1 MKALVIAGPT
11 ASGKTA
17 LSVEC
22 AKRLNGEIISADAL
36 LVYKGLDIGT
46 AKPTK
51 GEMGGIPHYMIDV
64 VEPTESF
71 SVSDYER
78 LALPILEDIVARGK
92 VPILVGGT
100 SFYLD
105 ALLYKRT
112 LGGAPAD
119 ESVRKKYEAIFE
131 REGKEALFALLQEID
146 PASAEVLHPN
156 DKKRVIRALEIYE
169 LTGKRKSEQHDERV
183 PRLPVLAVGVDYPRE
198 ALYARIDARV
208 DEMIKS
214 GLVEEVK
221 GLLESGVPENAQCMQ
236 GIGYKEV
243 VEILKNSD
251 LHSTM
256 SDKFDAM
263 SDIIKK
269 NTRNYAKRQL
279 TYLRKRN
286 VVWLAPGPTEALV
299 QEVCSLYEGN
309 GTHRG

>member
-1 MKALVIAGPT
+1 MKALVISGPT

-17 LSVEC
+17 LSVAC

-36 LVYKGLDIGT
+36 LVYKGLNIGT
-46 AKPTK
+46 AKPSK

-64 VEPTESF
+64 VAPTESF
-71 SVSDYER
+71 SASDYER
-78 LALPILEDIVARGK
+78 LALPILKDIVARGK
-92 VPILVGGT
+92 VPIIVGGT

-131 REGKEALFALLQEID
+131 REGKEALFSLLQEID

-169 LTGKRKSEQHDERV
+169 LTGKRKSEQHDERI

-208 DEMIKS
+208 DGMIKS
-214 GLVEEVK
+214 GLVEEVE
-221 GLLESGVPENAQCMQ
+221 GLLNSGISENAQCMQ

-256 SDKFDAM
+256 SDKINAM

-286 VVWLAPGPTEALV
+286 VVWLAPKPVEELA

-309 GTHRG
+309 

>member
-1 MKALVIAGPT
+1 MKALVISGPT

-22 AKRLNGEIISADAL
+22 AKRLNGEIVSADAL
-36 LVYKGLDIGT
+36 LVYKGLNIGT
-46 AKPTK
+46 AKPSK

-64 VEPTESF
+64 VAPTESF
-71 SVSDYER
+71 SASDYER
-78 LALPILEDIVARGK
+78 LALPIMEDIVERGK
-92 VPILVGGT
+92 VPIIVGGT

-119 ESVRKKYEAIFE
+119 EAVRKKYEAIFE
-131 REGKEALFALLQEID
+131 REGKEALFSLLQEID
-146 PASAEVLHPN
+146 PAAAEVLHPN

-169 LTGKRKSEQHDERV
+169 LTGKRKSEQHDERI

-214 GLVEEVK
+214 GLVEEVE
-221 GLLESGVPENAQCMQ
+221 GLLENAQCMQ

-256 SDKFDAM
+256 SDKINAM

-286 VVWLAPGPTEALV
+286 VVWLAPKPVEELA

-309 GTHRG
+309 

>member
-1 MKALVIAGPT
+1 MKALVISGPT

-22 AKRLNGEIISADAL
+22 AKRLKGEIVSADAL
-36 LVYKGLDIGT
+36 LVYKGLNIGT
-46 AKPTK
+46 AKPSK

-64 VEPTESF
+64 VEPTESC
-71 SVSDYER
+71 SASDYER
-78 LALPILEDIVARGK
+78 LAIPILKDIVARGK
-92 VPILVGGT
+92 VPVLVGGT

-131 REGKEALFALLQEID
+131 REGKEALFSLLRKID

-169 LTGKRKSEQHDERV
+169 LTGKRKSEQHDERI
-183 PRLPVLAVGVDYPRE
+183 PRRPVRAVGVDYPRE
-198 ALYARIDARV
+198 ELYARIDARV

-214 GLVEEVK
+214 GLVEEVE
-221 GLLESGVPENAQCMQ
+221 GLLESGIPENAQCMQ

-256 SDKFDAM
+256 SDKINAM

-286 VVWLAPGPTEALV
+286 VVWLAPKAVEELA

-309 GTHRG
+309 

>member
-1 MKALVIAGPT
+1 MKALVISGPT

-17 LSVEC
+17 LSVAC

-36 LVYKGLDIGT
+36 LVYKGLNIGT
-46 AKPTK
+46 AKPSK

-64 VEPTESF
+64 VAPTESF
-71 SVSDYER
+71 SASDYER
-78 LALPILEDIVARGK
+78 LALPILKDIVARGK
-92 VPILVGGT
+92 VPIIVGGT

-131 REGKEALFALLQEID
+131 REGKEALFSLLQEID

-169 LTGKRKSEQHDERV
+169 LTGKRKSEQHDERI

-198 ALYARIDARV
+198 ELYSRIDARV
-208 DEMIKS
+208 DEMMRA
-214 GLVEEVK
+214 GLVEEVE
-221 GLLESGVPENAQCMQ
+221 GLLESGIPENAQCMQ

-256 SDKFDAM
+256 SDMINAM

-286 VVWLAPGPTEALV
+286 VVWLAPKAVEELA

-309 GTHRG
+309 

>member
-1 MKALVIAGPT
+1 MKALVISGPT

-64 VEPTESF
+64 VEPTERF
-71 SVSDYER
+71 SASDYER
-78 LALPILEDIVARGK
+78 LALPILEDIISRGK
-92 VPILVGGT
+92 VPIIVGGT

-105 ALLYKRT
+105 ALLYQRT

-119 ESVRKKYEAIFE
+119 EAVRKKYEAIFE
-131 REGKEALFALLQEID
+131 KEGKEALFALLKEVD

-169 LTGKRKSEQHDERV
+169 LTGKRKSEQHDERI

-198 ALYARIDARV
+198 ELYVRIDARV
-208 DEMIKS
+208 DEMMKA

-221 GLLESGVPENAQCMQ
+221 GLLNSGIPENAQCMQ

-243 VEILKNSD
+243 AEILKNND

-256 SDKFDAM
+256 SDKINAM
-263 SDIIKK
+263 SDMIKK

-299 QEVCSLYEGN
+299 QEVCSLYEGK
-309 GTHRG
+309 

>member
-1 MKALVIAGPT
+1 MKALVISGPT

-78 LALPILEDIVARGK
+78 LALPILKDIVARGK

-131 REGKEALFALLQEID
+131 REGKEALFALLKEVD

-169 LTGKRKSEQHDERV
+169 LTGKRKSEQHDERI

-198 ALYARIDARV
+198 ALYARIEARV
-208 DEMIKS
+208 DAMMKA

-221 GLLESGVPENAQCMQ
+221 GLLESGIPENAQCMQ

-256 SDKFDAM
+256 SDMINAM

-279 TYLRKRN
+279 TYLRKRK

-299 QEVCSLYEGN
+299 QEVCSLYEGK
-309 GTHRG
+309 

>member
-1 MKALVIAGPT
+1 MKALVISGPT

-17 LSVEC
+17 LSVAC

-36 LVYKGLDIGT
+36 LVYKGLNIGT
-46 AKPTK
+46 AKPSK
-51 GEMGGIPHYMIDV
+51 GEMGGIPHYMIDI

-71 SVSDYER
+71 SASDYER
-78 LALPILEDIVARGK
+78 LALPILKDIAARGK
-92 VPILVGGT
+92 VPVIVGGT

-119 ESVRKKYEAIFE
+119 ESVRKKYEKIFE
-131 REGKEALFALLQEID
+131 REGKEALFSLLREID

-169 LTGKRKSEQHDERV
+169 LTGKRKSEQHDERI

-208 DEMIKS
+208 DEMMKA
-214 GLVEEVK
+214 GLVEEVE
-221 GLLESGVPENAQCMQ
+221 GLLKSGIPENAQCMQ

-256 SDKFDAM
+256 SDKFNAM

-286 VVWLAPGPTEALV
+286 VVWLAPKPVEELA

-309 GTHRG
+309 

>member
-1 MKALVIAGPT
+1 MKALVISGPT

-17 LSVEC
+17 LSVAC
-22 AKRLNGEIISADAL
+22 AKRLNGEIVSADAL
-36 LVYKGLDIGT
+36 LVYKGLNIGT
-46 AKPTK
+46 AKPSK

-64 VEPTESF
+64 VAPTESF
-71 SVSDYER
+71 SASDYER

-92 VPILVGGT
+92 VPIIVGGT

-119 ESVRKKYEAIFE
+119 EAVRKKYEEIFE
-131 REGKEALFALLQEID
+131 REGKEALFSLLQEID
-146 PASAEVLHPN
+146 PVSAEVLHPN

-208 DEMIKS
+208 NEMIKS
-214 GLVEEVK
+214 GLVEEVE
-221 GLLESGVPENAQCMQ
+221 GLLKSGIPENAQCMQ

-256 SDKFDAM
+256 SDIINAM

-286 VVWLAPGPTEALV
+286 VVWLAPKPVEELA

-309 GTHRG
+309 

>member
-1 MKALVIAGPT
+1 MKALVISGPT

-22 AKRLNGEIISADAL
+22 AKRLNGEIVSADAL
-36 LVYKGLDIGT
+36 LVYKGLNIGT

-64 VEPTESF
+64 VAPTESF
-71 SVSDYER
+71 SASDYER
-78 LALPILEDIVARGK
+78 LALPILEDIVERGK
-92 VPILVGGT
+92 VPVLVGGT

-119 ESVRKKYEAIFE
+119 EGVRKKYEAIFE
-131 REGKEALFALLQEID
+131 REGKEALFSLLQEID

-169 LTGKRKSEQHDERV
+169 LTGKRKSEQHDERI

-208 DEMIKS
+208 DEMMKA
-214 GLVEEVK
+214 GLVEEVE
-221 GLLESGVPENAQCMQ
+221 GLLESGIPENAQCMQ

-256 SDKFDAM
+256 PDKINTM
-263 SDIIKK
+263 SDMIKK

-286 VVWLAPGPTEALV
+286 VVWLAPKPVEELA

-309 GTHRG
+309 

>member
-1 MKALVIAGPT
+1 MKALVISGPT

-169 LTGKRKSEQHDERV
+169 LTGKRKSEQHDERI

-208 DEMIKS
+208 DGMIKS

-243 VEILKNSD
+243 AEILKNSD

-256 SDKFDAM
+256 SDKINAM

-286 VVWLAPGPTEALV
+286 VVWLAPKPVEALV

-309 GTHRG
+309 

>member
-1 MKALVIAGPT
+1 MKALVISGPT
-11 ASGKTA
+11 ASGKTV

-22 AKRLNGEIISADAL
+22 AKRLNGEIVSADAL
-36 LVYKGLDIGT
+36 LVYKGLNIGT
-46 AKPTK
+46 AKPSK

-64 VEPTESF
+64 VAPTESF

-78 LALPILEDIVARGK
+78 LALPILKDIVARGK
-92 VPILVGGT
+92 VPIIVGGT

-131 REGKEALFALLQEID
+131 REGKEALFSLLQEID

-169 LTGKRKSEQHDERV
+169 LTGKRKSEQHDERI
-183 PRLPVLAVGVDYPRE
+183 PRLPVLVVGVDYPRE
-198 ALYARIDARV
+198 ELYARIDARV

-214 GLVEEVK
+214 GLVEEVE
-221 GLLESGVPENAQCMQ
+221 GLLESGIPENAQCMQ

-256 SDKFDAM
+256 SDKINAM

-286 VVWLAPGPTEALV
+286 VVWLAPKPVEALV

-309 GTHRG
+309 

>member
-1 MKALVIAGPT
+1 MKALVISGPT

-22 AKRLNGEIISADAL
+22 AKRLNGEIVSADAL
-36 LVYKGLDIGT
+36 LVYKGLNIGT
-46 AKPTK
+46 AKPSK

-64 VEPTESF
+64 VAPTESF
-71 SVSDYER
+71 SASDYER
-78 LALPILEDIVARGK
+78 LALPILKDIVARGK
-92 VPILVGGT
+92 VPVLVGGT

-131 REGKEALFALLQEID
+131 REGKEALFSLLQEID

-169 LTGKRKSEQHDERV
+169 LTGKRKSEQHDERI

-214 GLVEEVK
+214 GLVEEVE
-221 GLLESGVPENAQCMQ
+221 GLLESGIPENAQCMQ

-256 SDKFDAM
+256 SDMINAM

-286 VVWLAPGPTEALV
+286 VVWLAPKPVEALV

-309 GTHRG
+309 

>member
-1 MKALVIAGPT
+1 MKALVISGPT

-22 AKRLNGEIISADAL
+22 AKRLKGEIVSADAL
-36 LVYKGLDIGT
+36 LVYKGLNIGT
-46 AKPTK
+46 AKPSK

-64 VEPTESF
+64 VAPTESF
-71 SVSDYER
+71 SASDYER
-78 LALPILEDIVARGK
+78 LALPILKDIVSRGK
-92 VPILVGGT
+92 VPIIVGGT

-131 REGKEALFALLQEID
+131 REGKEALFSLLQEID

-169 LTGKRKSEQHDERV
+169 LTGKRKSEQHDERI

-214 GLVEEVK
+214 GLVEEVE
-221 GLLESGVPENAQCMQ
+221 GLLESGIPENAQCMQ

-256 SDKFDAM
+256 SDKINAM

-286 VVWLAPGPTEALV
+286 VVWLAPKPVEALV

-309 GTHRG
+309 

>member
-1 MKALVIAGPT
+1 MKALVISGPT

-17 LSVEC
+17 LSVAC

-36 LVYKGLDIGT
+36 LVYKGLNIGT
-46 AKPTK
+46 AKPSK
-51 GEMGGIPHYMIDV
+51 GEMGGVPHYMIDV
-64 VEPTESF
+64 VAPTESF
-71 SVSDYER
+71 SASDYER
-78 LALPILEDIVARGK
+78 LALPILKDIAARGK
-92 VPILVGGT
+92 VPVIVGGT

-131 REGKEALFALLQEID
+131 REGKEALFSLLREID

-169 LTGKRKSEQHDERV
+169 LTGKRKSEQHDERIS
-183 PRLPVLAVGVDYPRE
+183 RLPVLAVGVDYPRE

-214 GLVEEVK
+214 GLVEEVE
-221 GLLESGVPENAQCMQ
+221 GLLESGIPENAQCMQ

-256 SDKFDAM
+256 SDMINAM

-286 VVWLAPGPTEALV
+286 VVWLAPKPVEALV

-309 GTHRG
+309 

>member
-1 MKALVIAGPT
+1 MKALVISGPT

-22 AKRLNGEIISADAL
+22 AKRLKGEIVSADAL
-36 LVYKGLDIGT
+36 LVYKGLNIGT
-46 AKPTK
+46 AKPSK

-64 VEPTESF
+64 VAPTESF
-71 SVSDYER
+71 SASDYER
-78 LALPILEDIVARGK
+78 LALPILKDIVARGK
-92 VPILVGGT
+92 VPIIVGGT

-131 REGKEALFALLQEID
+131 REGKEALFSLLQEID

-169 LTGKRKSEQHDERV
+169 LTGKRKSEQHDERI

-214 GLVEEVK
+214 GLVEEVE
-221 GLLESGVPENAQCMQ
+221 GLLESGIPENAQCMQ

-256 SDKFDAM
+256 SDKINAM

-286 VVWLAPGPTEALV
+286 VVWLAPKPVEALV

-309 GTHRG
+309 

>member
-1 MKALVIAGPT
+1 MKALVISGPT

-17 LSVEC
+17 LSVAC

-36 LVYKGLDIGT
+36 LVYKGLNIGT
-46 AKPTK
+46 AKPSK

-71 SVSDYER
+71 SASDYER
-78 LALPILEDIVARGK
+78 LALPILKDIAARGK
-92 VPILVGGT
+92 VPIIVGGT

-131 REGKEALFALLQEID
+131 REGKEALFSLLREID

-169 LTGKRKSEQHDERV
+169 LTGKRKSEQHDERI

-214 GLVEEVK
+214 GLVEEVE
-221 GLLESGVPENAQCMQ
+221 GLLESGIPENAQCMQ

-256 SDKFDAM
+256 SDMINAM

-286 VVWLAPGPTEALV
+286 VVWLAPKPVEALV

-309 GTHRG
+309 

>member
-1 MKALVIAGPT
+1 MKALVISGPT

-22 AKRLNGEIISADAL
+22 AKRLNGEIVSADAL
-36 LVYKGLDIGT
+36 LVYKGLNIGT
-46 AKPTK
+46 AKPSK

-64 VEPTESF
+64 VAPTESF
-71 SVSDYER
+71 SASDYER
-78 LALPILEDIVARGK
+78 LALPILEDIIARGK
-92 VPILVGGT
+92 VPVLVGGT

-119 ESVRKKYEAIFE
+119 EAVRKKYEAIFE
-131 REGKEALFALLQEID
+131 QEGKEALFSLLQEID

-169 LTGKRKSEQHDERV
+169 LTGKRKSEQHDERI

-208 DEMIKS
+208 DEMMKA
-214 GLVEEVK
+214 GLVEEVE
-221 GLLESGVPENAQCMQ
+221 GLLNSGISENAQCMQ

-256 SDKFDAM
+256 SDKINAM

-286 VVWLAPGPTEALV
+286 VVWLAPKPVEELA

-309 GTHRG
+309 

>member
-1 MKALVIAGPT
+1 MKALVISGPT

-22 AKRLNGEIISADAL
+22 AKRLNGEIVSADAL
-36 LVYKGLDIGT
+36 LVYKGLNIGT
-46 AKPTK
+46 AKPSK

-64 VEPTESF
+64 VAPTESF
-71 SVSDYER
+71 SASDYER
-78 LALPILEDIVARGK
+78 LALPILEDIIARGK
-92 VPILVGGT
+92 VPVLVGGT

-119 ESVRKKYEAIFE
+119 EAVRKKYEAIFE
-131 REGKEALFALLQEID
+131 QEGKEALFSLLQEID

-169 LTGKRKSEQHDERV
+169 LTGKRKSEQHDERI

-208 DEMIKS
+208 DEMMKA
-214 GLVEEVK
+214 GLVEEVE
-221 GLLESGVPENAQCMQ
+221 GLLNSGISENAQCMQ

-256 SDKFDAM
+256 SDKINAM

-286 VVWLAPGPTEALV
+286 VVWLAPKPVEALV

-309 GTHRG
+309 

>member
-1 MKALVIAGPT
+1 MRALVISGPT

-17 LSVEC
+17 LSVAC

-36 LVYKGLDIGT
+36 LVYKGLNIGT
-46 AKPTK
+46 AKPSK

-64 VEPTESF
+64 VAPTESF

-78 LALPILEDIVARGK
+78 LALPILKDIVARGK
-92 VPILVGGT
+92 VPIIVGGT

-119 ESVRKKYEAIFE
+119 ETVRKKYEEIFE
-131 REGKEALFALLQEID
+131 REGKEALFSLLQGID

-169 LTGKRKSEQHDERV
+169 LTGKRKSEQHDERI

-214 GLVEEVK
+214 GLVEEVE
-221 GLLESGVPENAQCMQ
+221 GLLESGSPENAQCMQ

-256 SDKFDAM
+256 SDMINAM

-286 VVWLAPGPTEALV
+286 VVWLAPKPVEALV

-309 GTHRG
+309 

>member
-1 MKALVIAGPT
+1 MKALVISGPT
-11 ASGKTA
+11 ASGKTV
-17 LSVEC
+17 LSVAC
-22 AKRLNGEIISADAL
+22 AKRLNGEIVSADAL
-36 LVYKGLDIGT
+36 LVYKGLNIGT
-46 AKPTK
+46 AKPSK

-64 VEPTESF
+64 VAPTESF
-71 SVSDYER
+71 SASDYER
-78 LALPILEDIVARGK
+78 LALPILKDIVARGK
-92 VPILVGGT
+92 VPIIVGGT

-119 ESVRKKYEAIFE
+119 EAVRKKYEAIFE
-131 REGKEALFALLQEID
+131 QEGKEALFSLLQEID

-169 LTGKRKSEQHDERV
+169 LTGKRKSEQHDERI

-214 GLVEEVK
+214 GLVEEVE
-221 GLLESGVPENAQCMQ
+221 GLLNSGISENAQCMQ

-256 SDKFDAM
+256 SDKINAM
-263 SDIIKK
+263 SDMIKK

-286 VVWLAPGPTEALV
+286 VVWLAPKPVEELA

-309 GTHRG
+309 

>member
-1 MKALVIAGPT
+1 MKALVISGPT

-17 LSVEC
+17 LSVAC
-22 AKRLNGEIISADAL
+22 AKRLNGEIVSADAL
-36 LVYKGLDIGT
+36 LVYKGLNIGT

-71 SVSDYER
+71 SASDYER
-78 LALPILEDIVARGK
+78 LALPILEDIIARGK
-92 VPILVGGT
+92 VPIIVGGT

-119 ESVRKKYEAIFE
+119 EAVRKKYEAIFE
-131 REGKEALFALLQEID
+131 QEGKEALFSLLQEID

-169 LTGKRKSEQHDERV
+169 LTGKRKSEQHDERI

-214 GLVEEVK
+214 GLVEEVE
-221 GLLESGVPENAQCMQ
+221 GLLNSGISENAQCMQ

-256 SDKFDAM
+256 SDKINAV

-269 NTRNYAKRQL
+269 NTLNYAKRQ
-279 TYLRKRN
+279 
-286 VVWLAPGPTEALV
+286 
-299 QEVCSLYEGN
+299 
-309 GTHRG
+309 

>member
-1 MKALVIAGPT
+1 MKALVISGPT

-17 LSVEC
+17 LSVAC

-36 LVYKGLDIGT
+36 LVYKGLNIGT
-46 AKPTK
+46 AKPSK
-51 GEMGGIPHYMIDV
+51 GEMGGIPHHMIDV
-64 VEPTESF
+64 VAPTESF
-71 SVSDYER
+71 SASDYER
-78 LALPILEDIVARGK
+78 LALPILKDIVSRGK
-92 VPILVGGT
+92 VPIIVGGT

-119 ESVRKKYEAIFE
+119 ETVRKKYEAIFE
-131 REGKEALFALLQEID
+131 REGKEALFSLLREID

-169 LTGKRKSEQHDERV
+169 LTGKRKSEQHDERI

-214 GLVEEVK
+214 GLVEEVE
-221 GLLESGVPENAQCMQ
+221 GLLESGIPENAQCMQ

-256 SDKFDAM
+256 SEKINAM

-279 TYLRKRN
+279 TYLRKRI
-286 VVWLAPGPTEALV
+286 VVWLAPKPVEALV

-309 GTHRG
+309 

>member
-1 MKALVIAGPT
+1 MKALVIVGPT

-17 LSVEC
+17 LSVAC

-131 REGKEALFALLQEID
+131 KEGKEALFALLKEVD

-169 LTGKRKSEQHDERV
+169 LTGKRKSEQHDERI
-183 PRLPVLAVGVDYPRE
+183 PRLPILAVGVDYPRE
-198 ALYARIDARV
+198 ELYVRIDARV

-214 GLVEEVK
+214 GLVEEVE
-221 GLLESGVPENAQCMQ
+221 GLLEGGVPENAQCMQ

-299 QEVCSLYEGN
+299 QEVCSLYEGK
-309 GTHRG
+309 

>member
-1 MKALVIAGPT
+1 MKALVISGPT

-36 LVYKGLDIGT
+36 LVYKGLNIGT
-46 AKPTK
+46 AKPSK

-71 SVSDYER
+71 SASDYER
-78 LALPILEDIVARGK
+78 LALPILEDIIARGK
-92 VPILVGGT
+92 VPVLVGGT

-119 ESVRKKYEAIFE
+119 EAVRKKYEAIFE
-131 REGKEALFALLQEID
+131 REGKDALISLLQEID

-169 LTGKRKSEQHDERV
+169 LTGKRKSEQHDERI

-214 GLVEEVK
+214 GLVEEVE
-221 GLLESGVPENAQCMQ
+221 GLLNSGISENAQCMQ

-256 SDKFDAM
+256 SDKINTM
-263 SDIIKK
+263 SDMIKK

-286 VVWLAPGPTEALV
+286 VVWLAPKPVEELA

-309 GTHRG
+309 

>member
-1 MKALVIAGPT
+1 MKALVISGPT

-22 AKRLNGEIISADAL
+22 AKRLNGEIVSADAL
-36 LVYKGLDIGT
+36 LVYKGLNIGT
-46 AKPTK
+46 AKPSK

-64 VEPTESF
+64 VAPTESF
-71 SVSDYER
+71 SASDYER
-78 LALPILEDIVARGK
+78 LALPILKDIVARGK
-92 VPILVGGT
+92 VPVLVGGT

-119 ESVRKKYEAIFE
+119 EGVRKKYEAIFE
-131 REGKEALFALLQEID
+131 REGKEALFSLLQEID

-169 LTGKRKSEQHDERV
+169 LTGKRKSEQHDERI

-214 GLVEEVK
+214 GLVEEVE
-221 GLLESGVPENAQCMQ
+221 GLLNSGISENAQCMQ

-243 VEILKNSD
+243 VEILKNSN

-256 SDKFDAM
+256 SDMINAM
-263 SDIIKK
+263 SDMIKK

-286 VVWLAPGPTEALV
+286 VVWLAPKPVEALV

-309 GTHRG
+309 

>member
-1 MKALVIAGPT
+1 MKALVISGPT

-64 VEPTESF
+64 VEPTERF

-131 REGKEALFALLQEID
+131 REGKEALFAILQEID
-146 PASAEVLHPN
+146 PATAEVLHPN

-169 LTGKRKSEQHDERV
+169 LTGKRKSEQHDERI
-183 PRLPVLAVGVDYPRE
+183 PRLFVLAVGVEYPRE
-198 ALYARIDARV
+198 ELYARIDARV
-208 DEMIKS
+208 DAMMKA

-299 QEVCSLYEGN
+299 QEVCSLYEGK
-309 GTHRG
+309 

>member
-1 MKALVIAGPT
+1 MKALVISGPT

-22 AKRLNGEIISADAL
+22 AKRLNGEIVSADAL
-36 LVYKGLDIGT
+36 LVYKGLNIGT
-46 AKPTK
+46 AKPSK

-64 VEPTESF
+64 VAPTESF
-71 SVSDYER
+71 SASDYER
-78 LALPILEDIVARGK
+78 LALPILEDIIARGK
-92 VPILVGGT
+92 VPVLVGGT

-119 ESVRKKYEAIFE
+119 ESIRQKYEVIFE
-131 REGKEALFALLQEID
+131 REGKEALFSLLQEID
-146 PASAEVLHPN
+146 PVSAEVLHPN

-208 DEMIKS
+208 NEMIKS
-214 GLVEEVK
+214 GLVEEVE
-221 GLLESGVPENAQCMQ
+221 GLLKSGIPENAQCMQ

-256 SDKFDAM
+256 SDMINAM

-286 VVWLAPGPTEALV
+286 VVWLAPKPVEELA

-309 GTHRG
+309 

>member
-1 MKALVIAGPT
+1 MKALVISGPT

-17 LSVEC
+17 LSVAC
-22 AKRLNGEIISADAL
+22 AKRLKGEIVSADAL
-36 LVYKGLDIGT
+36 LVYKGLNIGT
-46 AKPTK
+46 AKPSK

-64 VEPTESF
+64 VAPTESF
-71 SVSDYER
+71 SASDYER
-78 LALPILEDIVARGK
+78 LALPILEDIIARGK
-92 VPILVGGT
+92 VPIIVGGT

-119 ESVRKKYEAIFE
+119 EAVRKKYEAIFE
-131 REGKEALFALLQEID
+131 QEGKEALFSLLQEID

-169 LTGKRKSEQHDERV
+169 LTGKRKSEQHDERI

-208 DEMIKS
+208 DGMIKS
-214 GLVEEVK
+214 GLVEEVE
-221 GLLESGVPENAQCMQ
+221 GLLNSGISENAQCMQ

-256 SDKFDAM
+256 SDKINAM

-286 VVWLAPGPTEALV
+286 VVWLAPKPVEELA

-309 GTHRG
+309 

>member
-1 MKALVIAGPT
+1 MKALVISGPT

-51 GEMGGIPHYMIDV
+51 GEMEGIPHYMIDV
-64 VEPTESF
+64 VEPTERF
-71 SVSDYER
+71 SASDYER
-78 LALPILEDIVARGK
+78 LALPILEDIISRGK
-92 VPILVGGT
+92 VPIIVGGT

-105 ALLYKRT
+105 ALLYQRT

-119 ESVRKKYEAIFE
+119 EAVRKKYEAIFE
-131 REGKEALFALLQEID
+131 KEGKEALFALLKEVD

-169 LTGKRKSEQHDERV
+169 LTGKRKSEQHDERI

-198 ALYARIDARV
+198 ELYVRIDARV
-208 DEMIKS
+208 DAMMKA

-221 GLLESGVPENAQCMQ
+221 GLLNSGIPENAQCMQ

-243 VEILKNSD
+243 VEILKNND

-256 SDKFDAM
+256 SDKINTM
-263 SDIIKK
+263 SDMIKK

-299 QEVCSLYEGN
+299 QEVCSLYEGK
-309 GTHRG
+309 

>member
-1 MKALVIAGPT
+1 MKALVISGPT

-36 LVYKGLDIGT
+36 LVYKGLNIGT
-46 AKPTK
+46 AKPSK

-78 LALPILEDIVARGK
+78 LALPIMEDIVARGK
-92 VPILVGGT
+92 VPIIVGGT

-119 ESVRKKYEAIFE
+119 EAVRKKYEAIFE
-131 REGKEALFALLQEID
+131 REGKEALFSLLREID

-169 LTGKRKSEQHDERV
+169 LTGKRKSEQHDERI

-214 GLVEEVK
+214 GLVEEVE
-221 GLLESGVPENAQCMQ
+221 GLLESGIPENAQCMQ

-256 SDKFDAM
+256 SDMINAM

-286 VVWLAPGPTEALV
+286 VVWLAPKPVEALV

-309 GTHRG
+309 